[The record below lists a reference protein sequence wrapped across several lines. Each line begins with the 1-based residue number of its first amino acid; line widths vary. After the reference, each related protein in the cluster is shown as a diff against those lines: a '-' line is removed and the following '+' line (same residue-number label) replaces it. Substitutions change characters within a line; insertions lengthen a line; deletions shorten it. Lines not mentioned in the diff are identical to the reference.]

1 MRKVTMIKKIKITNN
16 KARLSLR
23 DTTNGCVYPVI
34 EVPEGAKCS
43 DGSIVVTDGLSFKDD
58 VGDWVDIFEDGRGYE
73 VVEEDLPMTNN
84 DWNTVDWDETPEDV
98 DAVVT
103 FKFDEPSYYKEVDG
117 ELQVQCYR
125 SDSFECSRRREID
138 DVIEYFGDR
147 FHLRPSPT
155 SQPTVEPTPEP
166 TESTQVETSDVEA
179 TTTPEFDWSSV
190 DEDVEAV
197 IVSPSGHLMVVLK
210 ECDGVLL
217 IGSGRGVEKRMYPTC
232 RANKI
237 DEYPVWQLQSGEGIL
252 IRRPLATTTPEVD
265 MYNIFKGVDN
275 KPPISTILLEAQQ
288 SILKHHGVTGK
299 VKFTVTCS

>member
-1 MRKVTMIKKIKITNN
+1 MIKKIKITNN

-34 EVPEGAKCS
+34 EVPEGTKCS
-43 DGSIVVTDGLSFKDD
+43 DGSIAVTDGLSFKDD

-147 FHLRPSPT
+147 FHLRPTPIT
-155 SQPTVEPTPEP
+155 KPTVEPTPVTP
-166 TESTQVETSDVEA
+166 ESTQVESSEVEA
-179 TTTPEFDWSSV
+179 TTAPEFDWSSV
-190 DEDVEAV
+190 EDDVEAV
-197 IVSPSGHLMVVLK
+197 IIEDGELFHQLKSVNGRLYHRVVRCGRKRWVMGHYSTLASIEKYLH
-210 ECDGVLL
+210 LL
-217 IGSGRGVEKRMYPTC
+217 GCGGCQLIC
-232 RANKI
+232 RPPAI
-237 DEYPVWQLQSGEGIL
+237 
-252 IRRPLATTTPEVD
+252 TTPEVD
-265 MYNIFKGVDN
+265 MYDMFKGADS
-275 KPPISTILLEAQQ
+275 KPSISTILQEAQQ
-288 SILKHHGVTGK
+288 SILKHHGVTGE